1 MGNESRGLSTV
12 SCMSLCTYIDE
23 QLCPQG
29 LMEVT
34 ASEVLSGEELK
45 ATVMDYV
52 PVHYSEENILHMV
65 ATVEIVTLPEEVIEL
80 YSNSVCASKRSTCII
95 RPDKGGWGL
104 IQELGYVQ
112 LNMERNAKAFLEE
125 NAKLRARVESYTAHL
140 KELRKK

>member
-1 MGNESRGLSTV
+1 
-12 SCMSLCTYIDE
+12 MSARLD
-23 QLCPQG
+23 
-29 LMEVT
+29 
-34 ASEVLSGEELK
+34 GE

-65 ATVEIVTLPEEVIEL
+65 ATVEIVTLPEVVTTPLVLLSSIASPVIEL